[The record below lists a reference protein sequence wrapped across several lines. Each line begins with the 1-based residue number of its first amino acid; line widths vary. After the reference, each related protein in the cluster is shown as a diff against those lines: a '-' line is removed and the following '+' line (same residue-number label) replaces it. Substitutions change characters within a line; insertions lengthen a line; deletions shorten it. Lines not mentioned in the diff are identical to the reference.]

1 MTPILGIMAS
11 QISGNL
17 TSPSSYESI
26 ATLSGTGSSA
36 TISFTSIPSTYKHLQ
51 IRWIAQSAG
60 APGSL
65 QVRFNGDSASNYTYH
80 ELTGNG
86 STAAAAAATPLGF
99 IYAGQ
104 YYGTANMFGS
114 GVIDILDYQ
123 NINKNKTLRTLNGRD
138 ENGSGIVL
146 LQSGSWMNSSTAIS
160 SITLTGNGGNIA
172 TNSSFALYGV
182 KG

>member
-1 MTPILGIMAS
+1 MNPILGIVAS
-11 QISGNL
+11 SISGNL
-17 TSPSSYESI
+17 NNNSYESI
-26 ATLSGTGSSA
+26 ATANGTGSS
-36 TISFTSIPSTYKHLQ
+36 TVITFSSIPSTYKHLQ

-60 APGSL
+60 AAGSL

-86 STAAAAAATPLGF
+86 STAAAGAAAPLGF

-104 YYGTANMFGS
+104 YYGTANIFGA

-123 NINKNKTLRTLNGRD
+123 NVNKNKTLRTLNGRD
-138 ENGSGIVL
+138 ENGSGTVFF
-146 LQSGSWMNSSTAIS
+146 QSGSWMNSSTAIS

-172 TNSSFALYGV
+172 TNSSFALYGI
-182 KG
+182 K